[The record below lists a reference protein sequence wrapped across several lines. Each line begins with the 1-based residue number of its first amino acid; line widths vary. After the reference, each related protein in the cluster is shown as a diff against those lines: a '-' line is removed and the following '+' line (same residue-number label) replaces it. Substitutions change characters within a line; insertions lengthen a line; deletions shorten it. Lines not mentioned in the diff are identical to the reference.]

1 MLNTGVTRNQKDNS
15 SNHTYNNSLFN
26 NNFNMYTF
34 SNMQNN
40 TATSFK
46 KENNAE
52 TESTNNDV
60 VSCSFTLSL
69 QEMITIVIIL
79 II

>member
-1 MLNTGVTRNQKDNS
+1 
-15 SNHTYNNSLFN
+15 
-26 NNFNMYTF
+26 
-34 SNMQNN
+34 MQNN